1 MLDDFQVVEYIFTH
15 AQTHTQTD
23 HTQVVHEAGSVLPD
37 LRGGA
42 AERFDANLLTPVEFL
57 HCTHHHMDRIKQQGR
72 RQLNTHIHSL
82 V

>member
-1 MLDDFQVVEYIFTH
+1 MIFKWLNIYLH
-15 AQTHTQTD
+15 MHKHTQTD

-57 HCTHHHMDRIKQQGR
+57 HCTHHHMDCIKQQG
-72 RQLNTHIHSL
+72 
-82 V
+82 